1 MNDLKLQVFVMAA
14 RLLNFSQ
21 TAKRFGISQPA
32 VTKRIHELEEDVKV
46 RLFERAGSKLL
57 LTREGEVFLK
67 YAEQIL
73 ESYEALNY
81 ELGLLQ
87 QKHAGTLRLGAS
99 TTIAQ
104 YILPPILAKFNE
116 KFPQVTISLQNENS
130 TVIEN
135 ALRERQIDLGFI
147 ESNAEPA
154 GLRVTPFLKDELV
167 LVAHVKNPLTR
178 RDEISLN
185 ELKVTPLVLR
195 EDGSGTLEVIQH
207 ALKSRGISF
216 GDLNVQ
222 MQLGST
228 ESIKRYLENSHTA
241 GIVSVRAINRELLQ
255 GTFKVVDITSFS
267 MPRYFSC
274 LERLGK
280 SPALVQTF
288 IEFINRFKKE
298 L

>member
-104 YILPPILAKFNE
+104 YILPPILAK
-116 KFPQVTISLQNENS
+116 L
-130 TVIEN
+130 
-135 ALRERQIDLGFI
+135 
-147 ESNAEPA
+147 
-154 GLRVTPFLKDELV
+154 PFLCRTKIRRSSKMLCGN
-167 LVAHVKNPLTR
+167 VKSIWAL
-178 RDEISLN
+178 
-185 ELKVTPLVLR
+185 LKAMRNLQ
-195 EDGSGTLEVIQH
+195 D
-207 ALKSRGISF
+207 F
-216 GDLNVQ
+216 G
-222 MQLGST
+222 
-228 ESIKRYLENSHTA
+228 
-241 GIVSVRAINRELLQ
+241 
-255 GTFKVVDITSFS
+255 
-267 MPRYFSC
+267 
-274 LERLGK
+274 
-280 SPALVQTF
+280 
-288 IEFINRFKKE
+288 
-298 L
+298 

>member
-1 MNDLKLQVFVMAA
+1 MSDLKLLIFVTAA

-21 TAKRFGISQPA
+21 TAKRFGVSQPA
-32 VTKRIHELEEDVKV
+32 VTKRIQELEEDVKV
-46 RLFERAGSKLL
+46 RLFERVGSKLL

-67 YAEQIL
+67 HAEQIL

-87 QKHAGTLRLGAS
+87 QKHAGMLRLGAS

-104 YILPPILAKFNE
+104 YILPPLLAKFNE
-116 KFPQVTISLQNENS
+116 KFPQVSISLQNGNS

-147 ESNAEPA
+147 ESDAEPA
-154 GLRVTPFLKDELV
+154 GFKVTPFLKDELV
-167 LVAHVKNPLTR
+167 LVAHVKNPLAR

-207 ALKSRGISF
+207 ALQSRGISF

-228 ESIKRYLENSHTA
+228 ESIKRYLENSHAA
-241 GIVSVRAINRELLQ
+241 GIVSVRAINRELLH
-255 GTFKVVDITSFS
+255 GTFKVVDITGFS
-267 MPRYFSC
+267 MPRYFSY

-288 IEFINRFKKE
+288 IDFVNRFKKE

>member
-1 MNDLKLQVFVMAA
+1 MSDLKLLIFVTAA

-21 TAKRFGISQPA
+21 TAKRFGVSQPA
-32 VTKRIHELEEDVKV
+32 VTKRIQELEEDVKV
-46 RLFERAGSKLL
+46 RLFERVGSKLL

-67 YAEQIL
+67 HAEQIL

-87 QKHAGTLRLGAS
+87 QKHAGMLRLGAS

-104 YILPPILAKFNE
+104 YVLPPLLAKFNE
-116 KFPQVTISLQNENS
+116 KFPQVSISLQNGNS

-147 ESNAEPA
+147 ESDAEPA
-154 GLRVTPFLKDELV
+154 GFKVTPFLKDELV
-167 LVAHVKNPLTR
+167 LVAHVKNPLAR

-228 ESIKRYLENSHTA
+228 ESIKRYLENSHAA
-241 GIVSVRAINRELLQ
+241 GIVSVRAINRELLH
-255 GTFKVVDITSFS
+255 GTFKVVDITGFS
-267 MPRYFSC
+267 MPRYFSY

-288 IEFINRFKKE
+288 IDFVNRFKKE

>member
-1 MNDLKLQVFVMAA
+1 
-14 RLLNFSQ
+14 
-21 TAKRFGISQPA
+21 
-32 VTKRIHELEEDVKV
+32 
-46 RLFERAGSKLL
+46 
-57 LTREGEVFLK
+57 
-67 YAEQIL
+67 
-73 ESYEALNY
+73 
-81 ELGLLQ
+81 
-87 QKHAGTLRLGAS
+87 
-99 TTIAQ
+99 
-104 YILPPILAKFNE
+104 
-116 KFPQVTISLQNENS
+116 LQNGNS

-147 ESNAEPA
+147 ESDAEPA
-154 GLRVTPFLKDELV
+154 GFKVTPFLKDELV
-167 LVAHVKNPLTR
+167 LVAHVKNPLAR

-207 ALKSRGISF
+207 ALQSRGISF

-228 ESIKRYLENSHTA
+228 ESIKRYLENSHAA
-241 GIVSVRAINRELLQ
+241 GIVSVRAINRELLH
-255 GTFKVVDITSFS
+255 GTFKVVDITGFS
-267 MPRYFSC
+267 MPRYFSY

-288 IEFINRFKKE
+288 IDFVNRFKKE

>member
-1 MNDLKLQVFVMAA
+1 MSDLKLLIFVTAA

-21 TAKRFGISQPA
+21 TAKRFGVSQPA
-32 VTKRIHELEEDVKV
+32 VTKRIQELEEDVKV
-46 RLFERAGSKLL
+46 RLFERVGSKLL

-67 YAEQIL
+67 HAEQIL

-87 QKHAGTLRLGAS
+87 QKHAGMLRLGAS

-104 YILPPILAKFNE
+104 YILPPLLAKFNE
-116 KFPQVTISLQNENS
+116 KFPQVSISLQNGNS

-147 ESNAEPA
+147 ESDAEPA
-154 GLRVTPFLKDELV
+154 GFKVTPFLKDELV
-167 LVAHVKNPLTR
+167 LVAHVKNPLAR

-228 ESIKRYLENSHTA
+228 ESIKRYLENSHAA
-241 GIVSVRAINRELLQ
+241 GIVSVRAINRELLH
-255 GTFKVVDITSFS
+255 GTFKVVDITGFS
-267 MPRYFSC
+267 MPRYFSY

-288 IEFINRFKKE
+288 IDFVNRFKKE

>member
-1 MNDLKLQVFVMAA
+1 M
-14 RLLNFSQ
+14 
-21 TAKRFGISQPA
+21 
-32 VTKRIHELEEDVKV
+32 KV
-46 RLFERAGSKLL
+46 RLFERVGSKLL

-67 YAEQIL
+67 HAEQIL

-104 YILPPILAKFNE
+104 YILPPLLAKFNE
-116 KFPQVTISLQNENS
+116 KFPQVSISLQNENS

-147 ESNAEPA
+147 ESDAEPA
-154 GLRVTPFLKDELV
+154 GLKVTPFLKDELV
-167 LVAHVKNPLTR
+167 LVAHVKNPLAR

-185 ELKVTPLVLR
+185 ELKVTQLVLR

-228 ESIKRYLENSHTA
+228 ESIKRYLENSHAA
-241 GIVSVRAINRELLQ
+241 GIVSVRAINRELLH
-255 GTFKVVDITSFS
+255 GTFKVVDITGFS
-267 MPRYFSC
+267 MPRYFSY

-288 IEFINRFKKE
+288 IDFVNRFKKE

>member
-1 MNDLKLQVFVMAA
+1 MSDLKLLIFVTAA

-21 TAKRFGISQPA
+21 TAKRFGVSQPA
-32 VTKRIHELEEDVKV
+32 VTKRIQELEADVKV
-46 RLFERAGSKLL
+46 RLFERVGSKLL

-67 YAEQIL
+67 HAEQIL

-87 QKHAGTLRLGAS
+87 QKHAGMLRLGAS

-104 YILPPILAKFNE
+104 YILPPLLAKFNE
-116 KFPQVTISLQNENS
+116 KFPQVSISLQNGNS

-147 ESNAEPA
+147 ESDAEPA
-154 GLRVTPFLKDELV
+154 GFKVTPFLKDELV
-167 LVAHVKNPLTR
+167 LVAHVKNPLAR

-207 ALKSRGISF
+207 ALQSRGISF

-228 ESIKRYLENSHTA
+228 ESIKRYLENSHAA
-241 GIVSVRAINRELLQ
+241 GIVSVRAINRELLH
-255 GTFKVVDITSFS
+255 GTFKVVDITGFS
-267 MPRYFSC
+267 MPRYFSY

-288 IEFINRFKKE
+288 NDFVNRFKKE